1 MSALTRFFSKPKP
14 VQPAATILQPLPPPI
29 VNAVTT
35 FMAPL
40 APPEDADGSKMN
52 RGEWDAYVAKYGKF
66 PTTPAAPTPPR
77 VLPPEPPAP
86 LPAPFR
92 DEQGFDHG
100 SQAALDAYRARVAKR
115 DANLKAEDA
124 KASRTRYN
132 GPIPAASLTLDD
144 CKFLNWAA
152 SRDPTF
158 HVRALSGTQQE
169 VANALQLGAYAGSFD
184 ASGYTG
190 VLRQFSRL

>member
-14 VQPAATILQPLPPPI
+14 TQPAATILQPLPPPI

-66 PTTPAAPTPPR
+66 PTTPAAPAQPR
-77 VLPPEPPAP
+77 VIPPEPPAP

-100 SQAALDAYRARVAKR
+100 SQAALDAYRVRLARR
-115 DANLKAEDA
+115 NANLATEDA
-124 KASRTRYN
+124 RASQMRYD

-144 CKFLNWAA
+144 CKFLSWASSSDTSFA
-152 SRDPTF
+152 T
-158 HVRALSGTQQE
+158 RALSGTQQE
-169 VANALQLGAYAGSFD
+169 VANALQLGAYGGEFD
-184 ASGYTG
+184 AKGYTG
-190 VLRQFSRL
+190 VLRRFLW